1 MSLVSTGTLWYN
13 PSYTFALHPL
23 YFVRPPL
30 FIYVTLMSPEVNRI
44 CDPGGVQ
51 CGQVMPCTAYS
62 LQWCDGMV
70 PWEMTRNVSHR
81 SSHAPSGQAYVP
93 RGYE

>member
-1 MSLVSTGTLWYN
+1 MYILLSLTRTLLIFSKNAMSLVSTGTLWYN

-51 CGQVMPCTAYS
+51 CGQVSHVLRTRYS
-62 LQWCDGMV
+62 GVMV
-70 PWEMTRNVSHR
+70 WYH
-81 SSHAPSGQAYVP
+81 GK
-93 RGYE
+93 